1 MAATYRSIIEHSRE
15 QLLAFGKIG
24 EITGT
29 MLQRNEQGAPRPIAI
44 EFPDGPHTGERYN
57 ADLSFCPNPICR
69 CGHAELRLF
78 RDPPGE
84 MEESAPEFRFD
95 LDLIEGALAT
105 AEKEGRKYDRN
116 IAQAFVEQMQ
126 EEDWQLLWEHYFAFK
141 RERTKETPDEELETH
156 FPVAEI
162 EASGATVGFQE
173 ILPFTEDLLVEA
185 DGSHYLFDD
194 QYCVRSDC
202 NCTTAYLTLV
212 EKVTEECVEKPD
224 LAVLS
229 LDYRSGQWQ
238 VENLAGMDDDL
249 LERLAKQLIYKE
261 NRVQIEERHNRLR
274 SLYRIYKRSHH
285 TPARSATRKV
295 GRNDPCPCGSGKK
308 YKKCCM
314 TG

>member
-1 MAATYRSIIEHSRE
+1 MAAIYRSIMKNSRE
-15 QLLAFGKIG
+15 RLLAFGKTG

-29 MLQRNEQGAPRPIAI
+29 MLQRNEQDAPRPIAI
-44 EFPDGPHTGERYN
+44 EFPDGPHTDERYN

-78 RDPPGE
+78 RDLPGE
-84 MEESAPEFRFD
+84 KEESVPEFRFD
-95 LDLIEGALAT
+95 LDLMERALAT
-105 AEKEGRKYDRN
+105 AKKEGKKYDRN
-116 IAQAFVEQMQ
+116 IGQAFVEQMG

-141 RERTKETPDEELETH
+141 RKRTKETPDEELETY
-156 FPVAEI
+156 FSVAEI

-173 ILPFTEDLLVEA
+173 ILPFTDDLLVEV
-185 DGSHYLFDD
+185 DGSQHLFDD

-224 LAVLS
+224 MAVLS
-229 LDYRSGQWQ
+229 IDYRSRQWQ
-238 VENLAGMDDDL
+238 VENLAGKDADL
-249 LERLAKQLIYKE
+249 LERLAKQLISEK
-261 NRVQIEERHNRLR
+261 NRVLIEERHNRLR
-274 SLYRIYKRSHH
+274 SLYRMYKRTHH
-285 TPARSATRKV
+285 TPVRSTARKV